1 MVIGK
6 SMRGQI
12 TPIRTSEPSVVPAG
26 IAKQNT
32 KLTVAM
38 AYLIG
43 SMSMRPITNA
53 AKNANVDILGRSI
66 LTIRTRLK
74 KKIIL
79 IRSIKLPKL
88 VPCVAI
94 RRKPLKVMI

>member
-53 AKNANVDILGRSI
+53 AKNANVDILGHCI
-66 LTIRTRLK
+66 PIIRTRLK

-79 IRSIKLPKL
+79 MCSTKLSKL
-88 VPCVAI
+88 VPRVAI
-94 RRKPLKVMI
+94 RRNLLKVTI